1 MKEKPLFTYEPASDV
16 QRQAYRARVPGL
28 MAKDVATQAQYHVH
42 DISALGMSLED
53 PGGTLKQ
60 GTPLVFDVLLKD
72 HAIIVGL
79 GAQVARQNVPV
90 TGLKFTDLSQ
100 RQEERLDKLVL
111 EVQKYLISKSKT
123 CGSHIDD
130 EHKT

>member
-28 MAKDVATQAQYHVH
+28 MARDVANQAQYHVH
-42 DISALGMSLED
+42 DISALGISLED
-53 PGGTLKQ
+53 PGGALKP
-60 GTPLVFDVLLKD
+60 GDALVVDIQLKD
-72 HAIIVGL
+72 QPIIVGL
-79 GAQVARQNVPV
+79 RAQVARHHSSVA
-90 TGLKFTDLSQ
+90 GLKFTDLSQ

>member
-1 MKEKPLFTYEPASDV
+1 MKEKPLFTYEPASAV

-28 MAKDVATQAQYHVH
+28 RAKDVANQGQFHVH

-53 PGGTLKQ
+53 PGGTLKS
-60 GTPLVFDVLLKD
+60 GDALVVDIQLKD
-72 HAIIVGL
+72 QPIIVGVR
-79 GAQVARQNVPV
+79 AQVARHHASVA
-90 TGLKFTDLSQ
+90 GLKFTDLSQ